1 MSRQQ
6 RKGRKTVKFIHFWQR
21 KGNEVHVNLPKSDK
35 SLANRHEAELPVQI
49 LQRKGN
55 EVRKNLPKSDN
66 SLANRHKAKL
76 PV

>member
-35 SLANRHEAELPVQI
+35 SLVNRHEAELPVRI
-49 LQRKGN
+49 SRKIT
-55 EVRKNLPKSDN
+55 KI
-66 SLANRHKAKL
+66 
-76 PV
+76 